1 MAFSLLLVFYVSLVS
16 QVICY
21 HICNLKRLKTLNL
34 AAIKLNPFDENI
46 NKSNKKRTARRKV
59 VGDSGTFPVG
69 RVSAYCV
76 GSSINLQALRAH
88 VFRRGF
94 GKSNDDYVDNNLV
107 LSRGGVDDDG
117 VLHISNAPLIVNMGS
132 EQQVNSYELLDS
144 ISGDIIVDVDSE
156 VVSKTQERVMMATQ
170 DVFYFDYG
178 CVVFWGLSESEEK
191 AALTELS
198 NFSDG
203 PVNSSELDESFDK
216 MEYIFDKNA
225 NPQKPIRFGRV
236 LVRSLQVAEKLALSY
251 AMAQSSKLFVFESR
265 VLTSV
270 EQTRYL
276 PQELALSGKIGINKK
291 DINKLIGSLFVV
303 ETDVNLFS
311 SILDTPDFLW
321 DNDEHLSVYEY
332 TRGYLEVDDR
342 VALLNS
348 RLTVIRQLLDVLTAQ
363 IADTNST
370 RLEWIVIWLIT
381 VEMVMGIA
389 SSPLFVGKRIVASLL
404 VPTAMAIYLR
414 FWKD

>member
-1 MAFSLLLVFYVSLVS
+1 MNGFFVLIFYLCSASLSYCYQFGKLTAVKNYGLSAFKQINHY
-16 QVICY
+16 
-21 HICNLKRLKTLNL
+21 
-34 AAIKLNPFDENI
+34 DENI
-46 NKSNKKRTARRKV
+46 NKSKKRTSRRKV
-59 VGDSGTFPVG
+59 IGDSGTFPVG

-76 GSSINLQALRAH
+76 GSSIDLQALRAH

-94 GKSNDDYVDNNLV
+94 GKSNADYIENNLV
-107 LSRGGVDDDG
+107 LSRGAVDDEG

-132 EQQVNSYELLDS
+132 EQQVNSYELLDT
-144 ISGDIIVDVDSE
+144 ISGDIVVDLDAD

-191 AALTELS
+191 AALTELA
-198 NFSDG
+198 NFTEG
-203 PVNSSELDESFDK
+203 PVNTSELEESFDK

-276 PQELALSGKIGINKK
+276 PQELALSGKIGISKK

-321 DNDEHLSVYEY
+321 DDDEHLSVYEY